1 MYCNN
6 LVYYENMKIVIFD
19 VVCDDVCYGHAN
31 DKGAYHHH
39 AWSSCLAEH
48 LGDDGTGHSSDE
60 ALSTTT

>member
-48 LGDDGTGHSSDE
+48 LGDDGTGH
-60 ALSTTT
+60 